1 MNNYTTVVG
10 LDVHKESIVA
20 AVLPYG
26 HKDVV
31 EQVNIENNP
40 KAIEKLINR
49 LTRQGPAEFVYE
61 AGPCGY
67 QIQRQIAG
75 LGHRCAVIAPS
86 LTPVRPGDRVKTDKR
101 DATNLA
107 RFYRSGN
114 LTEIHVP
121 TCEEEAARD
130 LPRARE
136 DVLKDRLR
144 ARHRLSKFLLRQG
157 RVYRESKS
165 WGTAHKVWL
174 QAQKFEWP
182 SLQQT
187 FEANMRAHDEAEARL
202 EILEQQTYDLA
213 QQPAYRMAVNYLRT
227 LKGIDTLGALTLVV
241 EVHDF
246 RRFGKASEFMSFT
259 GLVGSESSSGEKV
272 RRGSITKAG
281 NAHIRR
287 ILVEAA
293 WAQRYPNVASRELA
307 ERRKGCPTEVIRIAK
322 KAQAR
327 LHRKYLRMTSRNKL
341 HQVTAVAVARELA
354 GFVWSI
360 GQHIPAAAAV

>member
-20 AVLPYG
+20 AMLPQG
-26 HKDVV
+26 HKDVTERV
-31 EQVNIENNP
+31 SIENHP
-40 KAIEKLINR
+40 KAIEKLVNR

-67 QIQRQIAG
+67 EVQRQIAG
-75 LGHRCAVIAPS
+75 LGQHCVVIAPG

-101 DATNLA
+101 DAANLA
-107 RFYRSGN
+107 RFYRSGD
-114 LTEIHVP
+114 LTEIRVP

-136 DVLKDRLR
+136 DVLTDRLR

-157 RVYRESKS
+157 RVYRGTKS
-165 WGTAHKVWL
+165 WGVDHKAWL
-174 QAQKFEWP
+174 KTQKFEF
-182 SLQQT
+182 SLLQQT
-187 FEANMRAHDEAEARL
+187 FEANLRAHDEAEARL
-202 EILEQQTYDLA
+202 ETLDQQTYDLA
-213 QQPAYRMAVNYLRT
+213 QLPEYQKAVNCLRA
-227 LKGIDTLGALTLVV
+227 LKGIDTLGALILVV
-241 EVHDF
+241 EAQDF
-246 RRFGKASEFMSFT
+246 RRFSKASEFMSFT
-259 GLVGSESSSGEKV
+259 GLVGSEFSSGEKV

-287 ILVEAA
+287 VLVEAA
-293 WAQRYPNVASRELA
+293 WSQRYPNVVSRGLA
-307 ERRKGCPTEVIRIAK
+307 ERRKGCPKEVVQIAK

-327 LHRKYLRMTSRNKL
+327 LHRKFLRMTSKNKL
-341 HQVTAVAVARELA
+341 PQVTVVAVARELA

-360 GQHIPAAAAV
+360 GQHIPKVAAV